1 MANYVEVVVSESVK
15 VAVVIYEPIGS
26 DMSRAYRGLKT
37 ALEFKKAGDDV
48 VVLFDGSGVETLAAV
63 SEPTSPLNPLITAL
77 ADNVLGACSFCAKSH
92 KVADTIR
99 AAGWSLRTDDG
110 EEASIRDLVIQGRT
124 IISF

>member
-1 MANYVEVVVSESVK
+1 MSQSLK

-63 SEPTSPLNPLITAL
+63 SESTSPLHPLISAL
-77 ADNVLGACSFCAKSH
+77 ADNVLGACSFCASSH
-92 KVADTIR
+92 KVADAIR
-99 AAGWSLRTDDG
+99 SAGWSLRTDDG
-110 EEASIRDLVIQGRT
+110 GEASVRDLVVDGRT
-124 IISF
+124 VLAF